1 MTVVSVGYGL
11 MTVGLAYLVS
21 LFMRA
26 TDDSEVAALVPVFAS
41 ITAFM
46 AMVGVVSLMWSGAR
60 RRPWFWLVSSV
71 PALLLLLANARFLVY
86 DITRPTIPESFLV
99 TIVVLAGGLA
109 VITGGITAFLETRRG
124 RAIWTR
130 TGRAG
135 WVSIAVIG
143 VLVGA
148 VVTSLLAGSA
158 SASGAG
164 VAEEPTVTGI
174 LTAEKTAWVDTS
186 LDVDNG
192 EVLGLFIV
200 NKDPGAHS
208 FDIDSLDIHVQL
220 PPNSTTAV
228 AIEPTGPGTLEFF
241 CGVPGHREAGMV
253 GTIDV
258 HA

>member
-1 MTVVSVGYGL
+1 MTTIREGEETTLQTDRSQLGRTFAMTVVTVGYGL
-11 MTVGLAYLVS
+11 TTVGLAYLVS

-46 AMVGVVSLMWSGAR
+46 AMVGVVTLMWSGAR

-71 PALLLLLANARFLVY
+71 PALLILLANARFLVY

-109 VITGGITAFLETRRG
+109 VISGGITAFLETRRG

-135 WVSIAVIG
+135 WVSFAVIG

-148 VVTSLLAGSA
+148 AITSLLAGSA
-158 SASGAG
+158 SAM
-164 VAEEPTVTGI
+164 VR
-174 LTAEKTAWVDTS
+174 AWQRS
-186 LDVDNG
+186 QRS
-192 EVLGLFIV
+192 
-200 NKDPGAHS
+200 AR
-208 FDIDSLDIHVQL
+208 
-220 PPNSTTAV
+220 
-228 AIEPTGPGTLEFF
+228 
-241 CGVPGHREAGMV
+241 C
-253 GTIDV
+253 
-258 HA
+258 